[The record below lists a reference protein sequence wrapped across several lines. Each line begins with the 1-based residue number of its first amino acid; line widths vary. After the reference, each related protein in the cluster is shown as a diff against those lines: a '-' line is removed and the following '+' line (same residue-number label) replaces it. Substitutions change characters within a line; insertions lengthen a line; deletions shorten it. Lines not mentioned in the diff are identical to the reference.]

1 MKTPKKSRKISV
13 LAAVLI
19 LLAGILLGGYL
30 VLKSNR
36 GAASQLDDILG
47 NKTIAPLTCQPNA
60 NDPEKDSDGDGLKDW
75 QEYQTYFSD
84 PCETDTDGDGYLDGE
99 EAASGY
105 DPAKKAPGDELPGT
119 TPKTPRP
126 LPNNLTTALSAM
138 LADQIAKGRIE
149 SFNQTGQILAADE
162 LTKYPALQQSVQSI
176 VANAGQ
182 LFSPD
187 PIDEKQIKTIA
198 KTDKSTIQEYA
209 RQASACF
216 PNFGTTGDKSEPEIF
231 LESMQTSDFSL
242 LDKNAE
248 IYQTAYKK
256 LNEVA
261 VPKEMLDLHKEQLN
275 VISGLIKI
283 HQAIKQIAA
292 DPLKASLALQ
302 EYSNILERQANWL
315 QKLAALIES
324 HP

>member
-119 TPKTPRP
+119 TPKGPRP

-149 SFNQTGQILAADE
+149 SFNQAGQVLSADE

-176 VANAGQ
+176 VANTGQ

-187 PIDEKQIKTIA
+187 PIDDSQIKITPNNSASSIKNYA
-198 KTDKSTIQEYA
+198 KEAAAAIPITDDSDEETE
-209 RQASACF
+209 ASM
-216 PNFGTTGDKSEPEIF
+216 F
-231 LESMQTSDFSL
+231 LSAMQNNDFSK
-242 LDKNAE
+242 LDRYLND
-248 IYQTAYKK
+248 YQTAYQK
-256 LNEVA
+256 LQA
-261 VPKEMLDLHKEQLN
+261 ITVPSDLVELHKEQLN
-275 VISGLIKI
+275 IFSVLIKVY
-283 HQAIKQIAA
+283 QGIKKINE
-292 DPLKASLALQ
+292 DPLKANLALQ
-302 EYSNILERQANWL
+302 KYESALSQFSGWL
-315 QKLAALIES
+315 QKLAAFIEA